1 MLLEYRF
8 HKCIVEYYEI
18 RISRFALEHNALEH
32 NALEHNRYDKKMY
45 MCGSNA
51 SNQLGLSDTS
61 IVASKLRLWEKDDVA
76 DVVCG
81 LDITAVVTTSN
92 RSYFAGHIGGSVV
105 PMTLFSEPLKLKNKN
120 VKQVALGK
128 EHALVL
134 SKEGDVY
141 IWGAGWAAMCEK
153 KPNDPT
159 IQLPGNAVMC
169 RNDPEKIQIGEKSE
183 TIVAVSAGKF
193 HSAVLTD
200 QGLVYCWG
208 EHRKGQLGIGMST
221 PGIIKPCK
229 VRPPK
234 SSTTIPFFYKI
245 VSGGNNVIALSDSS
259 RDVDLNEIIDVSSKS
274 DDDDDDGDEEKQQE
288 KKENR
293 RKSLDIENFEDVM
306 AAAPI
311 GDVEL
316 AKESMLVA
324 EHLRTLTL
332 DKKEEMATVGNSSQ
346 STKVE
351 DGKNNV
357 QTIEIG
363 IAQNMTSNATNL
375 GGVAPPLPDEPP
387 PLSETKSPGL
397 DLGDDVDS
405 VLSSFMDG
413 PPPPPADNPPMETAP
428 CATE

>member
-1 MLLEYRF
+1 M
-8 HKCIVEYYEI
+8 
-18 RISRFALEHNALEH
+18 
-32 NALEHNRYDKKMY
+32 MWQ
-45 MCGSNA
+45 M
-51 SNQLGLSDTS
+51 
-61 IVASKLRLWEKDDVA
+61 W
-76 DVVCG
+76 CG

-92 RSYFAGHIGGSVV
+92 KSYFAGHIGGTVV

-221 PGIIKPCK
+221 PGIIRPCK

-234 SSTTIPFFYKI
+234 SSETIPFFYKI

-293 RKSLDIENFEDVM
+293 RKSPDIENFEDVM

-324 EHLRTLTL
+324 NIRITL
-332 DKKEEMATVGNSSQ
+332 DKKRRWQ
-346 STKVE
+346 
-351 DGKNNV
+351 
-357 QTIEIG
+357 QW
-363 IAQNMTSNATNL
+363 
-375 GGVAPPLPDEPP
+375 
-387 PLSETKSPGL
+387 
-397 DLGDDVDS
+397 
-405 VLSSFMDG
+405 
-413 PPPPPADNPPMETAP
+413 
-428 CATE
+428 